1 MAHFFSTF
9 MMNQTS
15 LLESIK
21 RYTTIV
27 ADTGDFASIQSFKP
41 QDATTNPT
49 LIYKAVEM
57 DAYKPLLER
66 AIASAAKAKGTV
78 YYMQTI
84 CDYLLVFFGKE
95 ILSIVP
101 GRVSTEVDARL
112 SFDTQATVEK
122 ARSLIALYAQEG
134 IAKERILIKI
144 AATWEGIAA
153 GKILEKEGIHCN
165 LTLMFGLGQ
174 AVACAESGI
183 TLISPFVGRILDWYK
198 AKTGKDYIGEA
209 DPGVISV
216 RRIYNYLK
224 KWGYKTQVMGASFR
238 NTQEILELAGCDLL
252 TISPQLLKELEST
265 QGNVGPKLSREVA
278 QAADLEKLSLDEK
291 QFRWLLNEEAMA
303 TEKLSEGIRVFAAD
317 TVKLEQ
323 LIQQAI

>member
-1 MAHFFSTF
+1 MT
-9 MMNQTS
+9 NTN

-27 ADTGDFASIQSFKP
+27 ADTGDFASIRSFTP

-49 LIYKAVEM
+49 LIYKAVDM
-57 DAYKPLLER
+57 PAYKPVLQK
-66 AIASAAKAKGTV
+66 AIDAAAKAKGSV

-112 SFDTQATVEK
+112 SFDTAATVEK
-122 ARSLIALYAQEG
+122 ARSLIDLYAKEG
-134 IAKERILIKI
+134 IAKERVLIKI

-153 GKILEKEGIHCN
+153 GKILEKEDIHCN

-198 AKTGKDYIGEA
+198 AKTGKDYTGTE

-216 RRIYNYLK
+216 KRIYNYLK

-238 NTQEILELAGCDLL
+238 NIQEIIELAGCDLL

-265 QGNVGPKLSREVA
+265 QGNLEPKLSKEKA
-278 QAADLEKLSLDEK
+278 QAENLEKLSLDEK

-323 LIQQAI
+323 LIQKALA

>member
-1 MAHFFSTF
+1 
-9 MMNQTS
+9 MNQNN
-15 LLESIK
+15 LLDSIK

-57 DAYKPLLER
+57 DAYKPLLHK
-66 AIASAAKAKGTV
+66 AIASAVKAKGSIQ
-78 YYMQTI
+78 YMQTI

-95 ILSIVP
+95 ILKIVP

-112 SFDTQATVEK
+112 SFDTNATVEK
-122 ARSLIALYAQEG
+122 ARSLIALYAEEG
-134 IAKERILIKI
+134 IGKERVLIKI

-198 AKTGKDYIGEA
+198 AKTGKDYIGAE

-216 RRIYNYLK
+216 KRIYNYLK

-238 NTQEILELAGCDLL
+238 NIQEIIELAGCDLL
-252 TISPQLLKELEST
+252 TISPQLLKELET
-265 QGNVGPKLSREVA
+265 THGEVEPKLSK
-278 QAADLEKLSLDEK
+278 QASQLADLEKLSLDEK

-323 LIQQAI
+323 LIQKALV

>member
-1 MAHFFSTF
+1 MPTTH
-9 MMNQTS
+9 
-15 LLESIK
+15 LLDSIK

-27 ADTGDFASIQSFKP
+27 ADTGDFTSIQSFKP

-57 DAYKPLLER
+57 EAYKPLLQK
-66 AIASAAKAKGTV
+66 AIASAAKAEGSAQ
-78 YYMQTI
+78 YMQTI

-95 ILSIVP
+95 ILKIVP

-112 SFDTQATVEK
+112 SFDTNATVEK
-122 ARSLIALYAQEG
+122 ARSLIALYAEEG
-134 IAKERILIKI
+134 ISKERVLIKI

-198 AKTGKDYIGEA
+198 AKTGKDYRGAE
-209 DPGVISV
+209 DPGVVSV
-216 RRIYNYLK
+216 KRIYNYLK

-238 NTQEILELAGCDLL
+238 NIQEIIELAGCDLL
-252 TISPQLLKELEST
+252 TISPQLLKELETTPGSLE
-265 QGNVGPKLSREVA
+265 PKLSKEKA
-278 QAADLEKLSLDEK
+278 QAADLEKLALDEK

-323 LIQQAI
+323 LIQKALA